1 VAFYFPSKKQL
12 FPLFN
17 VYFSGFEILRK
28 GNTLN
33 KTPFYKEK
41 MIMNTRGRSQ
51 LALGVILILLG
62 AWFLMDKTLPAFHA
76 LFSKYTEFPLIM
88 LVIGAGILIVGL
100 VLGQPSMA
108 IPAAIVAGIGG
119 IFYYQETTNNYE
131 SWSYM
136 WALIPGFVGVGIV
149 LAGLLG
155 DNTAH
160 NLKRGLNLMVISAVL
175 FLVFASIFGGL
186 DLLGN
191 FGPAILLI
199 LLGVW
204 VLGNGLYR
212 SFRKKGE

>member
-1 VAFYFPSKKQL
+1 
-12 FPLFN
+12 
-17 VYFSGFEILRK
+17 
-28 GNTLN
+28 
-33 KTPFYKEK
+33 
-41 MIMNTRGRSQ
+41 MNTRGRSQ

-62 AWFLMDKTLPAFHA
+62 AWFLMDKTLPAFHS
-76 LFSKYTEFPLIM
+76 FFDKYTEFPLNM
-88 LVIGAGILIVGL
+88 LLIGAGILIVGL

-119 IFYYQETTNNYE
+119 IFYYQEITNNYE

-136 WALIPGFVGVGIV
+136 WALIPGFVGAGVV

-199 LLGVW
+199 LLGLW

>member
-1 VAFYFPSKKQL
+1 
-12 FPLFN
+12 
-17 VYFSGFEILRK
+17 
-28 GNTLN
+28 
-33 KTPFYKEK
+33 
-41 MIMNTRGRSQ
+41 MNTRGRSQ

-62 AWFLMDKTLPAFHA
+62 AWFLMDKTLPVFHSF
-76 LFSKYTEFPLIM
+76 FSQYTEFPLNM
-88 LVIGAGILIVGL
+88 LLIGAGILIVGL

-119 IFYYQETTNNYE
+119 IFYYQELTNNYK

-136 WALIPGFVGVGIV
+136 WALIPGFVGIGIV
-149 LAGLLG
+149 LSGLLG
-155 DNTAH
+155 ENTAI

-175 FLVFASIFGGL
+175 FLVFASIFGGF

-199 LLGVW
+199 LLGLW